1 MKILIKNGR
10 VMDPASSLDKKADVA
25 IAGGRIVAIGK
36 VPADF
41 TPAKTIDATGCIVAP
56 GLIDLSA
63 RLREPG
69 HEHEGMLESELAAAV
84 AGGFEE
90 WASTVFRADH

>member
-25 IAGGRIVAIGK
+25 IAGGRIVSIGK

-41 TPAKTIDATGCIVAP
+41 TPAKTIDATGCIVAQIGRAP
-56 GLIDLSA
+56 
-63 RLREPG
+63 
-69 HEHEGMLESELAAAV
+69 SELSHPRLSRMPSSA
-84 AGGFEE
+84 
-90 WASTVFRADH
+90 